1 MHAPRAPADHP
12 WIGLGLPPWVEAD
25 HANLEALAR
34 RGNADAI
41 DAGRAWNTSQWL
53 VRIGREIGQRRLAT
67 AGRRGAAF
75 GIDLAVTLPLAVVVW
90 VVAALVAGGGFSEVA
105 NSVAFNAAAI
115 GYPAYAFVYLTVA
128 EATTGTTLGK
138 WVVGIEVT
146 GREERRAGPLSVLIR
161 NVPKLIPLELVGVGG
176 ALITAIL
183 IGASA
188 PAAPGDF
195 EPRARRSGPRDRPRG
210 PGAALPLRGV
220 GRDPGQPGA
229 PADRGLPGGDVGAPA
244 APRPPPG

>member
-1 MHAPRAPADHP
+1 M
-12 WIGLGLPPWVEAD
+12 
-25 HANLEALAR
+25 
-34 RGNADAI
+34 
-41 DAGRAWNTSQWL
+41 
-53 VRIGREIGQRRLAT
+53 
-67 AGRRGAAF
+67 
-75 GIDLAVTLPLAVVVW
+75 
-90 VVAALVAGGGFSEVA
+90 AGGGFSEVA

-188 PAAPGDF
+188 PAAPGGLSNLGLDALVLGIVLAGLVPLSLFVGWVGIQVSPERQRIGDF
-195 EPRARRSGPRDRPRG
+195 LAGTWV
-210 PGAALPLRGV
+210 LLR
-220 GRDPGQPGA
+220 
-229 PADRGLPGGDVGAPA
+229 L
-244 APRPPPG
+244 PRPPPG